1 MSRAQEGPSAR
12 PGEAGV
18 VASGRGR
25 TGLGVRTL
33 LPPETPLGPP
43 HGSTVATRKE
53 GRPPHPAAVLFLD
66 KQLYFSRFRFSK
78 SSVFRLL

>member
-12 PGEAGV
+12 PREAGV

-25 TGLGVRTL
+25 TGLGVRTPF
-33 LPPETPLGPP
+33 PPQTPLGPP
-43 HGSTVATRKE
+43 HGHQE
-53 GRPPHPAAVLFLD
+53 GGTASPPSSCVFLD
-66 KQLYFSRFRFSK
+66 KQLYFSRFQFSK